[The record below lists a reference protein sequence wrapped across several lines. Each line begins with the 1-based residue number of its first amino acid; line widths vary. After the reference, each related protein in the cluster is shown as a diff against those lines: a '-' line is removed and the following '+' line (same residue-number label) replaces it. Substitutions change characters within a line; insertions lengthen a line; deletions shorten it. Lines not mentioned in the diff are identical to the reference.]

1 MRKVHIDHFI
11 KKQNFN
17 NVLYVASNGMLKSLI
32 LEETH
37 LHGFHVTSPYLSSA
51 KFSMCFWVE

>member
-1 MRKVHIDHFI
+1 MGKVHIDHFI

-17 NVLYVASNGMLKSLI
+17 NVLYVASNGILKSLI

-37 LHGFHVTSPYLSSA
+37 LHEFHVTSLSLSST
-51 KFSMCFWVE
+51 KFRRCFWVE